1 MATSTTASSTK
12 PARSAGEG
20 NDQLEPHTY
29 ADDHNDGVEADAR
42 AGSSDSYSLDASD
55 PAPSGHDSTPQGKDG
70 LSEAL
75 KAERRRSNNLE
86 KELRG
91 VRQQL
96 TRFSEINPEEYSRL
110 QEAERQKQLLEQQVE
125 LRERQ
130 MEEASAK
137 KVATV
142 AAERDGAQALVLALR
157 KERLLERAFS
167 EAEGRTG
174 GDGRGTF
181 FDVFKGQLGE
191 SFRLSAGKDGGDV
204 LEPLDSQGQP
214 MLGDDGRPLRTADFL
229 DQLRIHPVYGFL
241 FQQRGAMGTGA
252 IGAGGLGNATGLG
265 AGAGAAGG
273 FGEALNPQAM
283 SASELY
289 RAGVITWRSGAAGA
303 APVLAIGRDMEAWCL
318 CSRQMLP

>member
-1 MATSTTASSTK
+1 MATASATPNTSTTRNSGDSNELLDLRDPETSDQDSTQAEHSTGSDAAT
-12 PARSAGEG
+12 PANESIQGSG
-20 NDQLEPHTY
+20 G
-29 ADDHNDGVEADAR
+29 DG
-42 AGSSDSYSLDASD
+42 
-55 PAPSGHDSTPQGKDG
+55 PSGAG

-91 VRQQL
+91 LRQQL
-96 TRFSEINPEEYSRL
+96 TRFSEINPEEYARL
-110 QEAERQKQLLEQQVE
+110 QEAERQKQHLEQQLE

-130 MEEASAK
+130 MEEAAAK
-137 KVATV
+137 RVAAV
-142 AAERDGAQALVLALR
+142 SAERDAAHERVQELR

-181 FDVFKGQLGE
+181 FQVFRSMLWDC
-191 SFRLSAGKDGGDV
+191 FRLGSSKDGSDA
-204 LEPLDSQGQP
+204 LEPLDAQGQP
-214 MLGDDGRPLRTADFL
+214 LLGDDGRPMTTADYL

-252 IGAGGLGNATGLG
+252 MPAGTAAGSLG
-265 AGAGAAGG
+265 ASG
-273 FGEALNPQAM
+273 FGEVINPQAM

-289 RAGVITWRSGAAGA
+289 RAGFALNGRS
-303 APVLAIGRDMEAWCL
+303 PRN
-318 CSRQMLP
+318 

>member
-1 MATSTTASSTK
+1 MATSTTASSTNT
-12 PARSAGEG
+12 ARSAGEG
-20 NDQLEPHTY
+20 NELLDLRDT
-29 ADDHNDGVEADAR
+29 DASEQDS
-42 AGSSDSYSLDASD
+42 SSDDNGGSTDD
-55 PAPSGHDSTPQGKDG
+55 PAPSGHDQAPQGKDG

-91 VRQQL
+91 LRQQL
-96 TRFSEINPEEYSRL
+96 TRFSEINPEEYARL
-110 QEAERQKQLLEQQVE
+110 QEAERQKQHLEQQLE

-130 MEEASAK
+130 MEEAAAK
-137 KVATV
+137 RVAAV
-142 AAERDGAQALVLALR
+142 SAERDAAHERVQELR

-181 FDVFKGQLGE
+181 FQVFRSMLWDC
-191 SFRLSAGKDGGDV
+191 FRLGNGKDGGDV
-204 LEPLDSQGQP
+204 LEPLDGHGQP
-214 MLGDDGRPLRTADFL
+214 LLGDDGRPMTTADYL

-252 IGAGGLGNATGLG
+252 LPAGT
-265 AGAGAAGG
+265 AAGSLGSSG
-273 FGEALNPQAM
+273 FGEVINPQAM

-289 RAGVITWRSGAAGA
+289 RAGFVSN
-303 APVLAIGRDMEAWCL
+303 GRMA
-318 CSRQMLP
+318 RH

>member
-1 MATSTTASSTK
+1 MATASATPSTSTTRSGGDGHELLDLQGSETSEQDSTQAEHSTGSDA
-12 PARSAGEG
+12 PTTA
-20 NDQLEPHTY
+20 NEPTQ
-29 ADDHNDGVEADAR
+29 
-42 AGSSDSYSLDASD
+42 GSS
-55 PAPSGHDSTPQGKDG
+55 GDG

-91 VRQQL
+91 LRQQL
-96 TRFSEINPEEYSRL
+96 TRFSEINPEEYARL
-110 QEAERQKQLLEQQVE
+110 QEAERQKQHLEQQLE

-130 MEEASAK
+130 MEEAAAK
-137 KVATV
+137 RVAAV
-142 AAERDGAQALVLALR
+142 SAERDAAHERVQELR

-181 FDVFKGQLGE
+181 FQVFRSMLWDC
-191 SFRLSAGKDGGDV
+191 FRLGSSKDGSDA
-204 LEPLDSQGQP
+204 LEPLDGQGQP
-214 MLGDDGRPLRTADFL
+214 LLGDDGRPMTTADYL

-252 IGAGGLGNATGLG
+252 LPAGTAAGSLG
-265 AGAGAAGG
+265 ASG
-273 FGEALNPQAM
+273 FGEVINPQAM

-289 RAGVITWRSGAAGA
+289 RAGFALNGHSPRS
-303 APVLAIGRDMEAWCL
+303 
-318 CSRQMLP
+318 

>member
-1 MATSTTASSTK
+1 MATASATPNTSTT
-12 PARSAGEG
+12 RNAGDG
-20 NDQLEPHTY
+20 NDLLDLRDPETSEQDSTQAEHSTGSD
-29 ADDHNDGVEADAR
+29 AATTANESTQGSGGDG
-42 AGSSDSYSLDASD
+42 
-55 PAPSGHDSTPQGKDG
+55 PSGAG

-91 VRQQL
+91 LRQQL
-96 TRFSEINPEEYSRL
+96 TRFSEINPEEYARL
-110 QEAERQKQLLEQQVE
+110 QEAERQKQHLEQQLE

-130 MEEASAK
+130 MEEAAAK
-137 KVATV
+137 RVAAV
-142 AAERDGAQALVLALR
+142 SAERDAAHERVQELR

-181 FDVFKGQLGE
+181 FQVFRSMLWDC
-191 SFRLSAGKDGGDV
+191 FRLGSSKDGSDA
-204 LEPLDSQGQP
+204 LEPLDGQGQP
-214 MLGDDGRPLRTADFL
+214 LLGDDGRPMTTADYL

-252 IGAGGLGNATGLG
+252 LPAGTAAGSLGS
-265 AGAGAAGG
+265 GG
-273 FGEALNPQAM
+273 FGEVINPQAM

-289 RAGVITWRSGAAGA
+289 RAGFALNGRS
-303 APVLAIGRDMEAWCL
+303 PR
-318 CSRQMLP
+318 S

>member
-1 MATSTTASSTK
+1 MATASATPNTSTT
-12 PARSAGEG
+12 RSGGEG
-20 NDQLEPHTY
+20 NELLDLQGPEASEQDSTQAEHSS
-29 ADDHNDGVEADAR
+29 GADA
-42 AGSSDSYSLDASD
+42 ATTANEPTQGS
-55 PAPSGHDSTPQGKDG
+55 GGDG

-91 VRQQL
+91 LRQQL
-96 TRFSEINPEEYSRL
+96 TRFSEINPEEYARL
-110 QEAERQKQLLEQQVE
+110 QEAERQKQHLEQQLE

-130 MEEASAK
+130 MEEAAAK
-137 KVATV
+137 RVAAV
-142 AAERDGAQALVLALR
+142 SAERDAAHERVQELR

-181 FDVFKGQLGE
+181 FQVFRSMLWDC
-191 SFRLSAGKDGGDV
+191 FRLGSSKDGSDA
-204 LEPLDSQGQP
+204 LEPLDGQGQP
-214 MLGDDGRPLRTADFL
+214 LLGDDGRPMTTADYL

-252 IGAGGLGNATGLG
+252 LPAGTAAGSLG
-265 AGAGAAGG
+265 ASG
-273 FGEALNPQAM
+273 FGEVINPQAM

-289 RAGVITWRSGAAGA
+289 RAGFALNGRS
-303 APVLAIGRDMEAWCL
+303 PR
-318 CSRQMLP
+318 S

>member
-1 MATSTTASSTK
+1 MATSTSSTTDQVAPRGALSK
-12 PARSAGEG
+12 T
-20 NDQLEPHTY
+20 DQLEPRSY
-29 ADDHNDGVEADAR
+29 GDDPQDGGDADAR
-42 AGSSDSYSLDASD
+42 AGSSETFATESGDPSPSGSD
-55 PAPSGHDSTPQGKDG
+55 PAPQGKDG

-75 KAERRRSNNLE
+75 KAERRRTNQLE

-91 VRQQL
+91 LRQQL

-137 KVATV
+137 KVAAV
-142 AAERDGAQALVLALR
+142 AAERDAASTLVLQLR

-167 EAEGRTG
+167 EAEGRNG
-174 GDGRGTF
+174 GDSRGTF

-191 SFRLSAGKDGGDV
+191 SFRLSSDKDGTDV
-204 LEPLDSQGQP
+204 LEPLDGQGQP
-214 MLGDDGRPLRTADFL
+214 LLGDDGRPLSTAEFL

-241 FQQRGAMGTGA
+241 FQQRGAMGAASALTA
-252 IGAGGLGNATGLG
+252 APAT
-265 AGAGAAGG
+265 AGG
-273 FGEALNPQAM
+273 FGEVLNPHAM

-289 RAGVITWRSGAAGA
+289 RAGFVTSGRSSH
-303 APVLAIGRDMEAWCL
+303 R
-318 CSRQMLP
+318 

>member
-1 MATSTTASSTK
+1 MATASATPNTSTT
-12 PARSAGEG
+12 RNAGAG
-20 NDQLEPHTY
+20 NDLLDLREPETTEQDSIQAEHSTGSD
-29 ADDHNDGVEADAR
+29 AATTANESSQGSGGDGPIG
-42 AGSSDSYSLDASD
+42 AGPNGA
-55 PAPSGHDSTPQGKDG
+55 G

-91 VRQQL
+91 LRQQL
-96 TRFSEINPEEYSRL
+96 TRFSEINPEEYARL
-110 QEAERQKQLLEQQVE
+110 QEAERQKQHLEQQLE

-130 MEEASAK
+130 MEEAAAK
-137 KVATV
+137 RVASV
-142 AAERDGAQALVLALR
+142 SAERDAAHERVQELR

-181 FDVFKGQLGE
+181 FQVFRSMLWDC
-191 SFRLSAGKDGGDV
+191 FRLGSSKDGSDA
-204 LEPLDSQGQP
+204 LEPLDAQGQP
-214 MLGDDGRPLRTADFL
+214 LLGDDGRPMTTADYL

-252 IGAGGLGNATGLG
+252 MPPGTAASGIGAS
-265 AGAGAAGG
+265 G
-273 FGEALNPQAM
+273 FGEVINPQAM

-289 RAGVITWRSGAAGA
+289 RAGFALNGRS
-303 APVLAIGRDMEAWCL
+303 PR
-318 CSRQMLP
+318 S

>member
-1 MATSTTASSTK
+1 MATTATHNSSRASDESSEMLEQHLHDTAELESNTTADYPPDERQGGIALADAGETSTTESK
-12 PARSAGEG
+12 
-20 NDQLEPHTY
+20 
-29 ADDHNDGVEADAR
+29 
-42 AGSSDSYSLDASD
+42 AGS
-55 PAPSGHDSTPQGKDG
+55 G
-70 LSEAL
+70 LGEAL

-191 SFRLSAGKDGGDV
+191 SFRLSAGKDGSDV

-214 MLGDDGRPLRTADFL
+214 LLGDDGRPLSTADFL

-241 FQQRGAMGTGA
+241 FQQRGAMGTGTPGLA
-252 IGAGGLGNATGLG
+252 ITP
-265 AGAGAAGG
+265 AASGG
-273 FGEALNPQAM
+273 FGEVLNPQAM

-289 RAGVITWRSGAAGA
+289 RAGFTTSG
-303 APVLAIGRDMEAWCL
+303 GRN
-318 CSRQMLP
+318 SRR

>member
-1 MATSTTASSTK
+1 MATASATPNTSTT
-12 PARSAGEG
+12 RNAGDG
-20 NDQLEPHTY
+20 NDLLDIRDP
-29 ADDHNDGVEADAR
+29 EA
-42 AGSSDSYSLDASD
+42 SEQ
-55 PAPSGHDSTPQGKDG
+55 DSTQAEHSTGSDAATTANEPTQGSGGDG

-91 VRQQL
+91 LRQQL
-96 TRFSEINPEEYSRL
+96 TRFSEINPEEYARL
-110 QEAERQKQLLEQQVE
+110 QEAERQKQHLEQQLE

-130 MEEASAK
+130 MEEAAAK
-137 KVATV
+137 RVAAV
-142 AAERDGAQALVLALR
+142 SAERDAAHERVQELR

-181 FDVFKGQLGE
+181 FQVFRSMLWDC
-191 SFRLSAGKDGGDV
+191 FRLGSSKDGSDA
-204 LEPLDSQGQP
+204 LEPLDGQGQP
-214 MLGDDGRPLRTADFL
+214 LLGDDGRPMTTADYL

-252 IGAGGLGNATGLG
+252 LPAGTAAGSLG
-265 AGAGAAGG
+265 ASG
-273 FGEALNPQAM
+273 FGEVINPQAM

-289 RAGVITWRSGAAGA
+289 RAGFALNGRS
-303 APVLAIGRDMEAWCL
+303 PR
-318 CSRQMLP
+318 S

>member
-1 MATSTTASSTK
+1 MATTATHNSSRASDESSEMLEQHLHDTAELESNTTGDYPPDERQGGIALADAGESSTTESKT
-12 PARSAGEG
+12 
-20 NDQLEPHTY
+20 
-29 ADDHNDGVEADAR
+29 
-42 AGSSDSYSLDASD
+42 GS
-55 PAPSGHDSTPQGKDG
+55 G
-70 LSEAL
+70 LGEAL

-191 SFRLSAGKDGGDV
+191 SFRLSAGKDGSDV

-214 MLGDDGRPLRTADFL
+214 LLGDDGRPLSTADFL

-241 FQQRGAMGTGA
+241 FQQRGAMGTGTPGLA
-252 IGAGGLGNATGLG
+252 ITP
-265 AGAGAAGG
+265 AAGSS
-273 FGEALNPQAM
+273 FGEVLNPQAM

-289 RAGVITWRSGAAGA
+289 RAGFTTSG
-303 APVLAIGRDMEAWCL
+303 GRN
-318 CSRQMLP
+318 SRR

>member
-1 MATSTTASSTK
+1 MATASST
-12 PARSAGEG
+12 PSTSTARSGGAG
-20 NDQLEPHTY
+20 NDL
-29 ADDHNDGVEADAR
+29 
-42 AGSSDSYSLDASD
+42 LDLQGPETSEQ
-55 PAPSGHDSTPQGKDG
+55 DSTQAEHSTGSDAATTANEPTQGSGGDG

-91 VRQQL
+91 LRQQL
-96 TRFSEINPEEYSRL
+96 TRFSEINPEEYARL
-110 QEAERQKQLLEQQVE
+110 QEAERQKQHLEQQLE

-130 MEEASAK
+130 MEEAAAK
-137 KVATV
+137 RVAAV
-142 AAERDGAQALVLALR
+142 SAERDAAHERVQELR

-181 FDVFKGQLGE
+181 FQVFRSMLWDC
-191 SFRLSAGKDGGDV
+191 FRLGSSKDGSDA
-204 LEPLDSQGQP
+204 LEPLDGQGQP
-214 MLGDDGRPLRTADFL
+214 LLGDDGRPMTTADYL

-252 IGAGGLGNATGLG
+252 LPPGTAAGSLG
-265 AGAGAAGG
+265 ASG
-273 FGEALNPQAM
+273 FGEVINPQAM

-289 RAGVITWRSGAAGA
+289 RAGFALNGRS
-303 APVLAIGRDMEAWCL
+303 PR
-318 CSRQMLP
+318 S

>member
-1 MATSTTASSTK
+1 MATASATPNTSTT
-12 PARSAGEG
+12 RSGGEG
-20 NDQLEPHTY
+20 NELLDLQGPEASEQDSTQAEHSS
-29 ADDHNDGVEADAR
+29 GADA
-42 AGSSDSYSLDASD
+42 ATTANEPTQGS
-55 PAPSGHDSTPQGKDG
+55 GGDG

-91 VRQQL
+91 LRQQL
-96 TRFSEINPEEYSRL
+96 TRFSEINPEEYARL
-110 QEAERQKQLLEQQVE
+110 QEAERQKQHLEQQLE

-130 MEEASAK
+130 MEEAAAK
-137 KVATV
+137 RVAAV
-142 AAERDGAQALVLALR
+142 SAERDAAHERVQELR

-181 FDVFKGQLGE
+181 FQVFRSMLWDC
-191 SFRLSAGKDGGDV
+191 FRLGSSKDGSDA
-204 LEPLDSQGQP
+204 LEPLDGQGQP
-214 MLGDDGRPLRTADFL
+214 LLGDDGRPMTTADYL

-252 IGAGGLGNATGLG
+252 LPAGT
-265 AGAGAAGG
+265 AAGSLGSSG
-273 FGEALNPQAM
+273 FGEVINPQAM

-289 RAGVITWRSGAAGA
+289 RAGFALNGRS
-303 APVLAIGRDMEAWCL
+303 PR
-318 CSRQMLP
+318 S

>member
-1 MATSTTASSTK
+1 MATASATPNTSTT
-12 PARSAGEG
+12 RSGGEG
-20 NDQLEPHTY
+20 NELLDLQGPEASEQDSTQAEHSTGSDAATTANEPTQ
-29 ADDHNDGVEADAR
+29 
-42 AGSSDSYSLDASD
+42 GSS
-55 PAPSGHDSTPQGKDG
+55 GDG

-91 VRQQL
+91 LRQQL
-96 TRFSEINPEEYSRL
+96 TRFSEINPEEYARL
-110 QEAERQKQLLEQQVE
+110 QEAERQKQHLEQQLE

-130 MEEASAK
+130 MEEAAAK
-137 KVATV
+137 RVAAV
-142 AAERDGAQALVLALR
+142 SAERDAAHERVQELR

-181 FDVFKGQLGE
+181 FQVFRSMLWDC
-191 SFRLSAGKDGGDV
+191 FRLGSSKDGSDA
-204 LEPLDSQGQP
+204 LEPLDAQGQP
-214 MLGDDGRPLRTADFL
+214 LLGDDGRPMTTADYL

-252 IGAGGLGNATGLG
+252 MPPGTAASGIGAS
-265 AGAGAAGG
+265 G
-273 FGEALNPQAM
+273 FGEVINPQAM

-289 RAGVITWRSGAAGA
+289 RAGFALNGRS
-303 APVLAIGRDMEAWCL
+303 PR
-318 CSRQMLP
+318 S

>member
-1 MATSTTASSTK
+1 MATSTTASSTNINT
-12 PARSAGEG
+12 ARSAGEG
-20 NDQLEPHTY
+20 NELLDLRDT
-29 ADDHNDGVEADAR
+29 DASEQDS
-42 AGSSDSYSLDASD
+42 SSDDNGGSTDD
-55 PAPSGHDSTPQGKDG
+55 PAPSGHDPAPQGKDG

-75 KAERRRSNNLE
+75 KAERRRTNHLE

-214 MLGDDGRPLRTADFL
+214 LLGDDGRPLSTADFL

-241 FQQRGAMGTGA
+241 FQQRGAMGAST
-252 IGAGGLGNATGLG
+252 ITSTSGLGTAAA
-265 AGAGAAGG
+265 AGA
-273 FGEALNPQAM
+273 FGEVLNPQAM

-289 RAGVITWRSGAAGA
+289 RAGFTTSG
-303 APVLAIGRDMEAWCL
+303 
-318 CSRQMLP
+318 SRNSRR